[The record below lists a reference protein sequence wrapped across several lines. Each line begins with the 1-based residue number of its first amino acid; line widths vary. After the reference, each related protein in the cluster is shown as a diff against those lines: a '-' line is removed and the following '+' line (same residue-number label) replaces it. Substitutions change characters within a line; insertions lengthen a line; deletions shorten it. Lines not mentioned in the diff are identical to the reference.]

1 MTHVQNSRPVRRAV
15 TTARGEPLVLA
26 VTPEGLWLRE
36 PRRRTA
42 YLLPYGVAFQ
52 TAVRLEVDRQ
62 RREKAAARKAKQA
75 ATRARYAR

>member
-15 TTARGEPLVLA
+15 TTAHGQPLVLK
-26 VTPEGLWLRE
+26 VTPEGIWLRE

-52 TAVRLEVDRQ
+52 RAVQLEVDRV
-62 RREKAAARKAKQA
+62 RREKAIARKARKS
-75 ATRARYAR
+75 AR